1 MSLGTIL
8 YTLLI
13 GPLKTVFEL
22 IFAFSYKIVPNAGI
36 DIMIMSLLFN
46 LLVLPLY
53 RRADQI
59 QKETREKEDRL
70 APVIDHIKKSFSG
83 DEKVMMLQTY
93 YRINNYSP
101 LSSLKSMISLLLQ
114 IPFFIA
120 AYQFLSN
127 LSLLEGQSLGPIADL
142 MKPDS
147 LISAGGITVNV
158 LPLAMTAVNLISAEV
173 MMKGQ
178 KFKAKIPLYISAL
191 VFLILLYNSPA
202 GLVFYWTL
210 NNVFALVKNIIVSLI
225 PSSGKTKEKAAVKEK
240 KTDTPV
246 FITGMIS
253 LTLLTGFLIP
263 SSVVSSSTADFV
275 FVTEMNNPVSYVIHT
290 FLMMAG
296 LFIIWCGI
304 YYYLSSRRMRTI
316 FANISFAL
324 AVVSTFNYFLYGSDL
339 GMVSAELVFGIKL
352 TYETEILIL
361 SSLSAVLIMA
371 AVMALYH
378 FLPKIS
384 PYILITLSMALF
396 AIGTYDTVKIYND
409 FGRIKATEVS
419 TEAPRLKLD
428 SEGRNVVVF
437 MMDRAVGGML
447 PYIFNE
453 HPELEEKYDGFTYY
467 PNTLS
472 FSDRTNI
479 AAPALFGGYE
489 YTPERINARED
500 ELLKDKHN
508 EALLVMPLLF
518 SRNGYDTTV
527 VDMPYVNYSVIK
539 DTSLFRQYDSI
550 DAYIAEDILNPYADE
565 VNEQLDLTRN
575 RNFPLYSMIMIAPP
589 ALHSVIYS
597 DGSYNDLNPHRIGT
611 ANGYLHFPQS
621 YEGISISDGVD
632 PYYMNAVTVLE
643 SLPDLTEISEDGSC
657 SFTIIDNN
665 TTHEPMLLTEPDY
678 SISDKVDNT
687 AYDQMNMDRF
697 TVNGRVMRMESYFQ
711 MCHYHANASALMKLA
726 GWFDY
731 LRENG
736 CWDNTRIIIVAD
748 HGRALDNFEDMIIE
762 DIQVDAETYN
772 PLLLVKD
779 FGSTGFSVSDEFMTN
794 ADVPS
799 IAFDGLINDPVNP
812 FTGNAINNELKFA
825 GDQHVFFT
833 EEWSIYEN
841 RGNRFNPGSWYS
853 VHDNIFDRSNWR
865 YLGEN

>member
-1 MSLGTIL
+1 MNLGTIL

-22 IFAFSYKIVPNAGI
+22 IFAFSYKIVPDPGV
-36 DIMIMSLLFN
+36 DIIILSLVFN

-53 RRADQI
+53 RRADAI
-59 QKETREKEDRL
+59 QKETRDKEDRL
-70 APVIDHIKKSFSG
+70 SPVIDHIKKSFSG

-101 LSSLKSMISLLLQ
+101 LSSLKSIISLLLQ

-120 AYQFLSN
+120 AYQFLSH
-127 LSLLEGQSLGPIADL
+127 LSILDGQSLGPINDL

-147 LISAGGITVNV
+147 LIVIGGITINA
-158 LPLAMTAVNLISAEV
+158 LPLIMTAVNLISAEI
-173 MMKGQ
+173 MMRGQ
-178 KFKAKIPLYISAL
+178 KIKAKIPLYISAL
-191 VFLILLYNSPA
+191 VFLILLYSSPA

-210 NNVFALVKNIIVSLI
+210 NNVFALVKNLIVSLI
-225 PSSGKTKEKAAVKEK
+225 HSDGKKKKDAPEEK
-240 KTDTPV
+240 KRSDTPV
-246 FITGMIS
+246 FITGVIS
-253 LTLLTGFLIP
+253 LTLLTGYLIP
-263 SSVVSSSTADFV
+263 ASVVSSSTADFI
-275 FVTEMNNPVSYVIHT
+275 FVTEMNNPISYVIHT
-290 FLMMAG
+290 FLMMTG
-296 LFIIWCGI
+296 LFIIWFGI
-304 YYYLSSRRMRTI
+304 YYYLSSPRVRTV
-316 FANISFAL
+316 FANLSFAL
-324 AVVSTFNYFLYGSDL
+324 AIVSTFNYFLYGSDL

-371 AVMALYH
+371 AVMTLYH

-396 AIGTYDTVKIYND
+396 AIGTYDTVKIFND
-409 FGRIKATEVS
+409 YGKIRATEVS
-419 TEAPRLKLD
+419 TEAPKLNL
-428 SEGRNVVVF
+428 STGGKNVVVF
-437 MMDRAVGGML
+437 MLDRAVGGML

-453 HPELEEKYDGFTYY
+453 HPELREKYDGFTYY
-467 PNTLS
+467 PNTIS

-489 YTPERINARED
+489 YTPERINARES
-500 ELLKDKHN
+500 EPLKDKHN

-527 VDMPYVNYSVIK
+527 VDMPYVNYSVLK
-539 DTSLFRQYDSI
+539 DTSLFRQYEGI
-550 DAYIAEDILNPYADE
+550 DAYIAEDILNPYADD
-565 VNEQLDLTRN
+565 VNEQLDITRN
-575 RNFPLYSMIMIAPP
+575 RNFPLYSMIMIVLP

-597 DGSYNDLNPHRIGT
+597 DGSYNDLSPHRIET

-621 YEGISISDGVD
+621 YDGVSVSDGVD

-643 SLPDLTEISEDGSC
+643 SLSDLTTFSDDGTD

-687 AYDQMNMDRF
+687 EFDQMNRGRF
-697 TVNGRVMRMESYFQ
+697 TVDGREMRVGSYFQ
-711 MCHYHANASALMKLA
+711 MCHYHANASALITLSR
-726 GWFDY
+726 WFDY

-762 DIQVDAETYN
+762 EIQVDAETYN

-779 FGSTGFSVSDEFMTN
+779 FGSTGFTISDEFMTN
-794 ADVPS
+794 ADVPT
-799 IAFDGLINDPVNP
+799 IAFDGLITDPVNP
-812 FTGNAINNELKFA
+812 FTGNAINNDLKFS

-833 EEWSIYEN
+833 DEWSIYEN
-841 RGNRFNPGSWYS
+841 QGNRFNPGSWYS
-853 VHDNIFDRSNWR
+853 VHDNIFDRSNWS